1 MDDDVFLTLDAYR
14 IGKCELSNTKLKDCY
29 RSALD
34 EIRRLIIDTKKK
46 LAELEEDAIDQ
57 ECIRSRILLYEE
69 RLCDLSA
76 DGELGQKIISDL
88 GENMIEVKNY
98 EELSKDL

>member
-1 MDDDVFLTLDAYR
+1 MDDDVFVTLDAYR
-14 IGKCELSNTKLKDCY
+14 IGKCELSNKKLKDCY
-29 RSALD
+29 HKAIN
-34 EIRRLIIDTKKK
+34 EIRQLIIDTKKK
-46 LAELEEDAIDQ
+46 LAELEEDAVDQ

-69 RLCDLSA
+69 RLYDLSA

>member
-1 MDDDVFLTLDAYR
+1 MEGDVFTMLDAYR
-14 IGKCELSNTKLKDCY
+14 IDKCQLSNTKLKDCY
-29 RSALD
+29 RNALN

-69 RLCDLSA
+69 RLYDLSA

-88 GENMIEVKNY
+88 GENTTEVKNF